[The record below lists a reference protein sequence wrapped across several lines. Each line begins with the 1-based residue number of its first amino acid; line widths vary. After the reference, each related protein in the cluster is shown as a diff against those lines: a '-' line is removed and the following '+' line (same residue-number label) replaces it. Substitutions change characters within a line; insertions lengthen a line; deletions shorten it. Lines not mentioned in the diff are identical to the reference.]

1 MRSLNNALSRL
12 EVHIILFAPAGD
24 PSSQSSD
31 TLMSRQRI
39 YAPPRVLVFGVRCG
53 PAGVAVDAR
62 WFSVCAPC
70 LANWGGGGLSR
81 FGLLLGGWVFCV
93 WGGGGLSRFGLLR
106 GGWMFCM
113 WGGGGGC
120 RGLACRLVA
129 GSLGWCA
136 VFSGS
141 ALRVSHGRSPQR
153 SKEKAERPG
162 DGCPCVGAEETCG
175 VAAMLHGGLVLIA
188 FQSVTPVRA
197 SPNTAVN

>member
-1 MRSLNNALSRL
+1 MH
-12 EVHIILFAPAGD
+12 VILFAPAGD

-53 PAGVAVDAR
+53 SAVVAVGAR
-62 WFSVCAPC
+62 WFRVRPVPSELV
-70 LANWGGGGLSR
+70 
-81 FGLLLGGWVFCV
+81 
-93 WGGGGLSRFGLLR
+93 R
-106 GGWMFCM
+106 GE
-113 WGGGGGC
+113 GC

-141 ALRVSHGRSPQR
+141 ALRVSARTLSDAERGG
-153 SKEKAERPG
+153 AERPG

-188 FQSVTPVRA
+188 YQSVTPVRA